1 MNLVSSYL
9 PARALSFRASQHMAE
24 HRARQLQFA
33 VMSSASTSRDSAA
46 LQRAAGNDNDSRFR
60 LRAGCVL
67 ILAAILF
74 FARLGARALWSSEFR
89 WAEIAR
95 EMLVTHNYF
104 WPTINGHVYYD
115 KPLGSYWLV
124 IFSASLTGGLNE
136 AATRLPCAIAGL
148 LAVAILMLLVRR
160 LYDAR
165 TAILAGVI
173 LATSFSFVFFSRHAS
188 ADVETLTGELAALLL
203 FNHNEERGGGLW
215 VVGLWLIMAA
225 TSLTKG
231 LLGFALPLL
240 VIGVY
245 SCLRD
250 GVVPFYEAIS
260 RGSLV
265 ERIRRLVERNRWFF
279 NWYTVVAVALGG
291 LVYYLPFQISSRL
304 MGSEKGLQM
313 VYREN
318 VVRFFHPFDHRGPI
332 YLYVYVIFAL
342 MAPWSALLPAALVET
357 HALRRAGAEPA
368 RADRFALVYFWATFI
383 FFTVSGSRRS
393 YYILPILPAAA
404 ILVAR
409 TLAYPRESELR
420 SMIARRLL
428 TIGYAIV
435 AFSAIAG
442 IVLLIPAWAILPRPY
457 DSFPQLPAEPAFI
470 VFWVVSVAAVV
481 YAIRKFS
488 PSRVAISVGAVAY
501 LAMVY
506 VFIFA
511 MPAAEAYRGEKPFG
525 YAVLNKIGGST
536 DRLVLFKTEGPLFYL
551 NPPKPIPEFERKQD
565 LQDAI
570 AKGSVRW
577 MIVRRRDMP
586 KLDTPTAVELSEAS
600 YPWETD
606 YNYRN
611 KVVLVR
617 VGSAP

>member
-1 MNLVSSYL
+1 
-9 PARALSFRASQHMAE
+9 MA
-24 HRARQLQFA
+24 
-33 VMSSASTSRDSAA
+33 SASVSPDSAA
-46 LQRAAGNDNDSRFR
+46 VQRPVADAGDSRFR
-60 LRAGCVL
+60 MLAGGVL
-67 ILAAILF
+67 VLSAILF

-104 WPTINGHVYYD
+104 WPTINGRVYYD

-124 IFSASLTGGLNE
+124 IFSTPFTGGLNE
-136 AATRLPCAIAGL
+136 AATRVPCAVAGV
-148 LAVAILMLLVRR
+148 LAVALLMILVRR

-165 TAILAGVI
+165 TAILSGVV

-203 FNHNEERGGGLW
+203 FSRNEEHGGGIW

-240 VIGVY
+240 VIGAY

-250 GVVPFYEAIS
+250 GWAQFFQEIVH
-260 RGSLV
+260 GSV
-265 ERIRRLVERNRWFF
+265 ADRIRRLVERNRWFF
-279 NWYTVVAVALGG
+279 NWYTVVGVALGG
-291 LVYYLPFQISSRL
+291 LVYGLPFEISSRM
-304 MGSEKGLQM
+304 MGSEKGLAM

-332 YLYVYVIFAL
+332 YLYVYVIFGL

-357 HALRRAGAEPA
+357 HSLRRAGAEPA

-383 FFTVSGSRRS
+383 FFTLSGSRRS

-409 TLAYPRESELR
+409 TLAYPGELR

-428 TIGYAIV
+428 NVGYAVVAFTALGSIV
-435 AFSAIAG
+435 A
-442 IVLLIPAWAILPRPY
+442 LLPASAILPSPY
-457 DSFPQLPAEPAFI
+457 DMLPDLPDKFAFI
-470 VFWVVSVAAVV
+470 VFWIGSVAAVI
-481 YAIRKFS
+481 YTIRKFGTH
-488 PSRVAISVGAVAY
+488 RVAISMGAIAY
-501 LAMVY
+501 LAMTY
-506 VFIFA
+506 IYIFA

-525 YAVLNKIGGST
+525 YAVLAKLGGST
-536 DRLVLFKTEGPLFYL
+536 DNLVLFNTQGPLFYL
-551 NPPKPIPEFERKQD
+551 NPPKPLPEFEKKKD
-565 LQDAI
+565 LQEAI
-570 AKGSVRW
+570 ASGEAKW

-586 KLDTPTAVELSEAS
+586 KLDTPATVVLSEAS

-606 YNYRN
+606 YNFRN

-617 VGSAP
+617 LGQ

>member
-1 MNLVSSYL
+1 
-9 PARALSFRASQHMAE
+9 
-24 HRARQLQFA
+24 
-33 VMSSASTSRDSAA
+33 MSSASASRDSAA
-46 LQRAAGNDNDSRFR
+46 LQRAAGNDNDSRLGMR
-60 LRAGCVL
+60 GGCVL

-124 IFSASLTGGLNE
+124 IFSTPFTGGLNE

-148 LAVAILMLLVRR
+148 LAVALLMLLVRR

-165 TAILAGVI
+165 TAILGGVI

-203 FNHNEERGGGLW
+203 FNHNEERAGGLW

-250 GVVPFYEAIS
+250 GVVPFYQAIS

-279 NWYTVVAVALGG
+279 NWYTVAGVALGA
-291 LVYYLPFQISSRL
+291 LVYGLPFQISSRL

-357 HALRRAGAEPA
+357 HSLRHGGAKPA

-404 ILVAR
+404 ILIAR
-409 TLAYPRESELR
+409 TLAYPGESELR
-420 SMIARRLL
+420 STIARRLL
-428 TIGYAIV
+428 AIGYAIV

-457 DSFPQLPAEPAFI
+457 DAFPELPAKPAFI

-481 YAIRKFS
+481 YTIRKFS
-488 PSRVAISVGAVAY
+488 PYRAAISVGAVAY
-501 LAMVY
+501 LAMAY
-506 VFIFA
+506 IYIFA

-551 NPPKPIPEFERKQD
+551 NPPKPIPEFDKQQD

-570 AKGSVRW
+570 AKRSIRW

-586 KLDTPTAVELSEAS
+586 KLNTPATIELGEAS
-600 YPWETD
+600 YPWETTD
-606 YNYRN
+606 NYRN

-617 VGSAP
+617 VGK

>member
-1 MNLVSSYL
+1 
-9 PARALSFRASQHMAE
+9 MA
-24 HRARQLQFA
+24 
-33 VMSSASTSRDSAA
+33 SASASRDPAA
-46 LQRAAGNDNDSRFR
+46 FQRPAGNDNDSRFS

-67 ILAAILF
+67 IFAAILF

-124 IFSASLTGGLNE
+124 IFSTSFTGALNE

-148 LAVAILMLLVRR
+148 LAVAILLLLVRR

-165 TAILAGVI
+165 TGLLAGVI
-173 LATSFSFVFFSRHAS
+173 LATSFSFVFYSRHAS

-203 FNHNEERGGGLW
+203 FNRNEERGGGLW

-250 GVVPFYEAIS
+250 GGGRFFKTIS

-265 ERIRRLVERNRWFF
+265 DRIRWLIERNRWFF
-279 NWYTVVAVALGG
+279 NWYTVVGIALGA
-291 LVYYLPFQISSRL
+291 LVYYLPFEISSRL
-304 MGSEKGLQM
+304 MGSQKGLEM

-357 HALRRAGAEPA
+357 HRLRHAGAEPA

-409 TLAYPRESELR
+409 TLAYPGELR

-435 AFSAIAG
+435 AFGALGA
-442 IVLLIPAWAILPRPY
+442 IVLLIPARAILPSPY
-457 DSFPQLPAEPAFI
+457 DALPELPARFAFI
-470 VFWVVSVAAVV
+470 VFWLVSIVAVA

-488 PSRVAISVGAVAY
+488 PHRVAISVGTIAY

-536 DRLVLFKTEGPLFYL
+536 DRLVLYKTEGPLFYL
-551 NPPKPIPEFERKQD
+551 NPPKPIPEFEKKQD

-586 KLDTPTAVELSEAS
+586 KLDTPATVELGEAS
-600 YPWETD
+600 YPWESAE
-606 YNYRN
+606 NYRN
-611 KVVLVR
+611 KVILVR
-617 VGSAP
+617 VGTAP

>member
-1 MNLVSSYL
+1 
-9 PARALSFRASQHMAE
+9 MAE
-24 HRARQLQFA
+24 GRVRRLESG
-33 VMSSASTSRDSAA
+33 VMASASASPGSTVS
-46 LQRAAGNDNDSRFR
+46 QVPAGSDDNSQFR
-60 LRAGCVL
+60 IRAGFVL
-67 ILAAILF
+67 VLAAILF

-95 EMLVTHNYF
+95 EMIVTHNYF

-124 IFSASLTGGLNE
+124 VLSTPFTGGINE
-136 AATRLPCAIAGL
+136 AATRLPCAIAGV
-148 LAVAILMLLVRR
+148 LAVAILMILVRR

-203 FNHNEERGGGLW
+203 FNHNEERGGGIW

-231 LLGFALPLL
+231 LLGFVLPLL

-250 GVVPFYEAIS
+250 GVAQFFQEIY
-260 RGSLV
+260 RGPLID
-265 ERIRRLVERNRWFF
+265 RIRRLIERNRWFF
-279 NWYTVVAVALGG
+279 NWYTLPAVALAG
-291 LVYYLPFQISSRL
+291 LVYYLPFEISARM
-304 MGSEKGLQM
+304 MGSQKGLAM

-318 VVRFFHPFDHRGPI
+318 VVRFFQPFDHRGPI
-332 YLYVYVIFAL
+332 YLYVYVIFGL
-342 MAPWSALLPAALVET
+342 MAPWSVLLPAALVET
-357 HALRRAGAEPA
+357 HSARRAALEPA
-368 RADRFALVYFWATFI
+368 RAERFTLVYFWATFV
-383 FFTVSGSRRS
+383 FFTLSGSRRS

-404 ILVAR
+404 TLVAR
-409 TLAYPRESELR
+409 TLAYPGELR

-428 TIGYAIV
+428 VAGYGVI
-435 AFSAIAG
+435 AFAVIAG
-442 IVLLIPAWAILPRPY
+442 IVLMVPAWAILPSPY
-457 DSFPQLPAEPAFI
+457 DALPDLPQKFAFI
-470 VFWVVSVAAVV
+470 VFWIISVIAVV

-488 PSRVAISVGAVAY
+488 PYRVAISMGAIAY
-501 LAMVY
+501 LAMTY
-506 VFIFA
+506 IYIFA

-525 YAVLNKIGGST
+525 HAVLGKLGGLT
-536 DRLVLFKTEGPLFYL
+536 DHLVLFKTEGPLFYL
-551 NPPKPIPEFERKQD
+551 NPPKPLPEFDDKQD

-570 AKGSVRW
+570 ANGDAKW

-586 KLDTPTAVELSEAS
+586 KLDTPTSIELSEAS
-600 YPWETD
+600 YPWESD

-617 VGSAP
+617 IGK

>member
-1 MNLVSSYL
+1 
-9 PARALSFRASQHMAE
+9 MA
-24 HRARQLQFA
+24 
-33 VMSSASTSRDSAA
+33 SASASAGSAA
-46 LQRAAGNDNDSRFR
+46 PQLSAHSEDDSRFR
-60 LRAGCVL
+60 IRAGVVL

-74 FARLGARALWSSEFR
+74 LARLGARALWSSEFR

-95 EMLVTHNYF
+95 EMIVTHNYF

-124 IFSASLTGGLNE
+124 IFSTPFTGGINE
-136 AATRLPCAIAGL
+136 AATRLPCAIAGI
-148 LAVAILMLLVRR
+148 LAVALLMILVRR
-160 LYDAR
+160 LYDIR
-165 TAILAGVI
+165 TAILSGVI

-203 FNHNEERGGGLW
+203 FTHNEERGGGIW

-231 LLGFALPLL
+231 LLGFVLPLL

-250 GVVPFYEAIS
+250 GVAQFFQEVS
-260 RGSLV
+260 RGALADRV
-265 ERIRRLVERNRWFF
+265 RRLIERNRWFF
-279 NWYTVVAVALGG
+279 NWYTVPAIALGG
-291 LVYYLPFQISSRL
+291 LVYYLPFEISARM
-304 MGSEKGLQM
+304 MGTQKGLAM

-318 VVRFFHPFDHRGPI
+318 VVRFFHPFDHRGPV
-332 YLYVYVIFAL
+332 YLYVYVIFGL

-357 HALRRAGAEPA
+357 HSIRRAGLEPA
-368 RADRFALVYFWATFI
+368 RADRFALVYFWATFV
-383 FFTVSGSRRS
+383 FFTLSGSRRS

-409 TLAYPRESELR
+409 TLAYPGGLR
-420 SMIARRLL
+420 STFARRLL
-428 TIGYAIV
+428 VLGYAII
-435 AFSAIAG
+435 AIAAVGG
-442 IVLLIPAWAILPRPY
+442 IVLLIPAWAILPSPY
-457 DSFPQLPAEPAFI
+457 DTLPELPEKFAFI
-470 VFWVVSVAAVV
+470 VFWIVSVAAVLFT
-481 YAIRKFS
+481 IRKFS
-488 PSRVAISVGAVAY
+488 SYRVALSMGAIAY
-501 LAMVY
+501 LAMTY
-506 VFIFA
+506 IYIFA

-551 NPPKPIPEFERKQD
+551 NPPKPLPEFDDKSE

-570 AKGSVRW
+570 ASGSAKW

-586 KLDTPTAVELSEAS
+586 KLDTPTTVELSEAS
-600 YPWETD
+600 YPWEND

-617 VGSAP
+617 IGK

>member
-1 MNLVSSYL
+1 MVSASASS
-9 PARALSFRASQHMAE
+9 PSAASQQA
-24 HRARQLQFA
+24 
-33 VMSSASTSRDSAA
+33 AS
-46 LQRAAGNDNDSRFR
+46 DNSGFG
-60 LRAGCVL
+60 LRAGFVL
-67 ILAAILF
+67 ILTAILF

-95 EMLVTHNYF
+95 EMIVTHNYF

-124 IFSASLTGGLNE
+124 IFSTPFTGGLNE
-136 AATRLPCAIAGL
+136 AATRLPSAIAGM
-148 LAVAILMLLVRR
+148 LAVCLLMLLTRR

-165 TAILAGVI
+165 TAIISGVI
-173 LATSFSFVFFSRHAS
+173 LATSFSFVFFSRDAS
-188 ADVETLTGELAALLL
+188 ADVETIAGELAALLL
-203 FNHNEERGGGLW
+203 FSHNEERGGGIW

-240 VIGVY
+240 MIGAY

-250 GVVPFYEAIS
+250 GWTQLFQELS
-260 RGSLV
+260 RGSLAD
-265 ERIRRLVERNRWFF
+265 RIRRFIDRNRSFF
-279 NWYTVVAVALGG
+279 NWYTVVGVAIGG
-291 LVYYLPFQISSRL
+291 FVYYLPFEISARM
-304 MGSEKGLQM
+304 MGTQKGLAM

-332 YLYVYVIFAL
+332 YLYIYVIFGL

-357 HALRRAGAEPA
+357 HSLRHVNAEPA
-368 RADRFALVYFWATFI
+368 RSDRFALVYFWATFI
-383 FFTVSGSRRS
+383 FFTLSGSRRS

-404 ILVAR
+404 MLVAR
-409 TLAYPRESELR
+409 TLAYPGELR
-420 SMIARRLL
+420 STFARRLL
-428 TIGYAIV
+428 VAGYAII
-435 AFSAIAG
+435 AIAAVGG
-442 IVLLIPAWAILPRPY
+442 IVLLIPAWAILPSPY
-457 DSFPQLPAEPAFI
+457 DALPDLPAKSAFI
-470 VFWVVSVAAVV
+470 VCWIVSVGAVI
-481 YAIRKFS
+481 YAVRRFS
-488 PSRVAISVGAVAY
+488 PYRVAISMAAIAY
-501 LAMVY
+501 MVMTY
-506 VFIFA
+506 IYIFA

-536 DRLVLFKTEGPLFYL
+536 DHLVLFKTEGPLFYL
-551 NPPKPIPEFERKQD
+551 NPPKPLPEFEDKQD

-570 AKGSVRW
+570 ASGDAKW

-586 KLDTPTAVELSEAS
+586 KLETPTTVELSEAS

-606 YNYRN
+606 YNFRN

-617 VGSAP
+617 LGH

>member
-1 MNLVSSYL
+1 
-9 PARALSFRASQHMAE
+9 
-24 HRARQLQFA
+24 
-33 VMSSASTSRDSAA
+33 MSSASASRDSAA
-46 LQRAAGNDNDSRFR
+46 LQRAAGNDNDSRLGMR
-60 LRAGCVL
+60 GGCVL

-124 IFSASLTGGLNE
+124 IFSTPFTGGLNE

-148 LAVAILMLLVRR
+148 LAVALLMLLVRR

-165 TAILAGVI
+165 TAILGGVI

-203 FNHNEERGGGLW
+203 FNHNEERAGGLW

-250 GVVPFYEAIS
+250 GVVPFYQAIS

-279 NWYTVVAVALGG
+279 NWYTVAGVALGA
-291 LVYYLPFQISSRL
+291 LVYGLPFQISSRL

-357 HALRRAGAEPA
+357 HSLRHGGAKPA

-383 FFTVSGSRRS
+383 FFTVSGLRRS

-404 ILVAR
+404 ILIAR
-409 TLAYPRESELR
+409 TLAYPGESELR
-420 SMIARRLL
+420 STIARRLL
-428 TIGYAIV
+428 AIGYAIV

-457 DSFPQLPAEPAFI
+457 DAFPELPAKPAFI

-481 YAIRKFS
+481 YTIRKFS
-488 PSRVAISVGAVAY
+488 PYRAAISVGAVAY
-501 LAMVY
+501 LAMAY
-506 VFIFA
+506 IYIFA

-551 NPPKPIPEFERKQD
+551 NPPKPIPEFDKQQD

-570 AKGSVRW
+570 AKRSIRW

-586 KLDTPTAVELSEAS
+586 KLNTPATIELGEAS
-600 YPWETD
+600 YPWETTD
-606 YNYRN
+606 NYRN

-617 VGSAP
+617 VGK

>member
-1 MNLVSSYL
+1 MT
-9 PARALSFRASQHMAE
+9 
-24 HRARQLQFA
+24 
-33 VMSSASTSRDSAA
+33 SASVPRDSAA
-46 LQRAAGNDNDSRFR
+46 SQHAAGDDSRFG
-60 LRAGCVL
+60 LRAAVVL

-124 IFSASLTGGLNE
+124 IFSAPFTGGLNE

-148 LAVAILMLLVRR
+148 LAVLLLMLLTRR

-165 TAILAGVI
+165 TAILSGVI
-173 LATSFSFVFFSRHAS
+173 LATSFSFVFFSRDAS
-188 ADVETLTGELAALLL
+188 ADVETITGELAALLL
-203 FNHNEERGGGLW
+203 FSHNEERGGGMW

-240 VIGVY
+240 MIGAY

-250 GVVPFYEAIS
+250 GWAQLSQEIL
-260 RGSLV
+260 RGSVTDRVRKL
-265 ERIRRLVERNRWFF
+265 IERNRWFF
-279 NWYTVVAVALGG
+279 NWHTVAGIAVGG
-291 LVYYLPFQISSRL
+291 FVYYLPFEISARM
-304 MGSEKGLQM
+304 MGTQKGLAM

-332 YLYVYVIFAL
+332 YLYVYVIFGL
-342 MAPWSALLPAALVET
+342 MAPWSALLPAAMVET
-357 HALRRAGAEPA
+357 HSLRRAGAEPA
-368 RADRFALVYFWATFI
+368 HADRFALVYFWATFI
-383 FFTVSGSRRS
+383 FFTLSGSRRS

-404 ILVAR
+404 MLVAR
-409 TLAYPRESELR
+409 TLAYPGELR

-428 TIGYAIV
+428 TLGYAIV
-435 AFSAIAG
+435 AFAAIGG
-442 IVLLIPAWAILPRPY
+442 IVLLIPAWAILPSPY
-457 DSFPQLPAEPAFI
+457 DALPDLPAKPAFI
-470 VFWVVSVAAVV
+470 VLWILSVAAVI
-481 YAIRKFS
+481 YTIRKFS
-488 PSRVAISVGAVAY
+488 AYRVAISMAAIAY
-501 LAMVY
+501 LVMTY
-506 VFIFA
+506 IYIFA

-525 YAVLNKIGGST
+525 YAVLNRIGGAT
-536 DRLVLFKTEGPLFYL
+536 DHLVLFKTEGPLFYL
-551 NPPKPIPEFERKQD
+551 NPPKPLPEFDKKQD
-565 LQDAI
+565 LQDSI
-570 AKGSVRW
+570 AKGDAKW

-586 KLDTPTAVELSEAS
+586 KLDTPTTVELSEQS
-600 YPWETD
+600 YPWEND
-606 YNYRN
+606 YNFRN

-617 VGSAP
+617 IGN

>member
-1 MNLVSSYL
+1 
-9 PARALSFRASQHMAE
+9 MA
-24 HRARQLQFA
+24 
-33 VMSSASTSRDSAA
+33 SASASRDPAA
-46 LQRAAGNDNDSRFR
+46 FQRRAGNDDDSRFS

-67 ILAAILF
+67 IFAAILF

-124 IFSASLTGGLNE
+124 IFSTPFTGGLNE
-136 AATRLPCAIAGL
+136 AATRLPCALAGL
-148 LAVAILMLLVRR
+148 LAVAILLLLVRR

-165 TAILAGVI
+165 TGLLAGVI
-173 LATSFSFVFFSRHAS
+173 LATSFSFVFYSRHAS

-250 GVVPFYEAIS
+250 GGGRFIEPIF

-265 ERIRRLVERNRWFF
+265 DRIRWLIERNRWFF
-279 NWYTVVAVALGG
+279 NWYTVVGIALGA
-291 LVYYLPFQISSRL
+291 LVYYLPFEISSRL
-304 MGSEKGLQM
+304 MGSQKGLEM

-357 HALRRAGAEPA
+357 HSLRHAGAEPA

-409 TLAYPRESELR
+409 TLAYPGELR

-428 TIGYAIV
+428 TIGYAII
-435 AFSAIAG
+435 AFGAIAG
-442 IVLLIPAWAILPRPY
+442 IVLLIPAWAILPSPY
-457 DSFPQLPAEPAFI
+457 DALPELPARFAFI
-470 VFWVVSVAAVV
+470 VFWLVSIAAVA

-488 PSRVAISVGAVAY
+488 PYRVAISVGTIAY

-536 DRLVLFKTEGPLFYL
+536 DRLVLYKTEGPLFYL
-551 NPPKPIPEFERKQD
+551 NPPKPIPEFEKKQD

-586 KLDTPTAVELSEAS
+586 KLDTPTTVELGEAS

-606 YNYRN
+606 SNYRN
-611 KVVLVR
+611 KVVLVL

>member
-1 MNLVSSYL
+1 MT
-9 PARALSFRASQHMAE
+9 
-24 HRARQLQFA
+24 
-33 VMSSASTSRDSAA
+33 SASAPRDSAA
-46 LQRAAGNDNDSRFR
+46 SQHAAGDDSRFG
-60 LRAGCVL
+60 LRAAVVL

-124 IFSASLTGGLNE
+124 IFSAPFTGGLNE

-148 LAVAILMLLVRR
+148 LAVWLLMLLTRR

-165 TAILAGVI
+165 TAILSGVI
-173 LATSFSFVFFSRHAS
+173 LATSFSFVFFSRDAS
-188 ADVETLTGELAALLL
+188 ADVETITGELAALLL
-203 FNHNEERGGGLW
+203 FSHNEERGGGMW

-240 VIGVY
+240 MIGAY

-250 GVVPFYEAIS
+250 GWAQLSQEIL
-260 RGSLV
+260 RGSVTDRVRKL
-265 ERIRRLVERNRWFF
+265 IERNRWFF
-279 NWYTVVAVALGG
+279 NWYTVAGIAVGG
-291 LVYYLPFQISSRL
+291 FVYYLPFEISARM
-304 MGSEKGLQM
+304 MGTQKGLAM

-332 YLYVYVIFAL
+332 YLYVYVIFGL
-342 MAPWSALLPAALVET
+342 MAPWSALLPAAMVET
-357 HALRRAGAEPA
+357 HSLRRAGAEPA
-368 RADRFALVYFWATFI
+368 HADRFALVYFWATFI
-383 FFTVSGSRRS
+383 FFTLSGSRRS

-404 ILVAR
+404 MLVAR
-409 TLAYPRESELR
+409 TLAYPGELR

-428 TIGYAIV
+428 TLGYAIV
-435 AFSAIAG
+435 AFAAIGG
-442 IVLLIPAWAILPRPY
+442 IVLLIPAWAILPSPY
-457 DSFPQLPAEPAFI
+457 DALPDLPAKPAFI
-470 VFWVVSVAAVV
+470 VLWILSVAAVI
-481 YAIRKFS
+481 YTIRKFS
-488 PSRVAISVGAVAY
+488 AYRVAISMAAIAY
-501 LAMVY
+501 LVMTY
-506 VFIFA
+506 IYIFA

-525 YAVLNKIGGST
+525 YAVLNRIGGAT
-536 DRLVLFKTEGPLFYL
+536 DHLVLFKTEGPLFYL
-551 NPPKPIPEFERKQD
+551 NPPKPLPEFDKKQD
-565 LQDAI
+565 LQDSI
-570 AKGSVRW
+570 AKGDAKW

-586 KLDTPTAVELSEAS
+586 KLDTPTTVELSEQA
-600 YPWETD
+600 YPWEND
-606 YNYRN
+606 YNFRN

-617 VGSAP
+617 IGN

>member
-1 MNLVSSYL
+1 
-9 PARALSFRASQHMAE
+9 MAE
-24 HRARQLQFA
+24 HRVRQLQFA
-33 VMSSASTSRDSAA
+33 VMTSASAPRDSAA
-46 LQRAAGNDNDSRFR
+46 SQHAAGDDSRFG
-60 LRAGCVL
+60 LRAAVVL

-124 IFSASLTGGLNE
+124 IFSAPFTGGLNE

-148 LAVAILMLLVRR
+148 LAVWLLMLLTRR

-165 TAILAGVI
+165 TAILSGVI
-173 LATSFSFVFFSRHAS
+173 LATSFSFVFFSRDAS
-188 ADVETLTGELAALLL
+188 ADVETITGELAALLL
-203 FNHNEERGGGLW
+203 FSHNEERGGGMW

-240 VIGVY
+240 MIGAY

-250 GVVPFYEAIS
+250 GWAQLSQEIL
-260 RGSLV
+260 RGSVTDRVRKL
-265 ERIRRLVERNRWFF
+265 IERNRWFF
-279 NWYTVVAVALGG
+279 NWYTVAGIAVGG
-291 LVYYLPFQISSRL
+291 FVYYLPFEISARM
-304 MGSEKGLQM
+304 MGTQKGLAM

-332 YLYVYVIFAL
+332 YLYVYVIFGL
-342 MAPWSALLPAALVET
+342 MAPWSALLPAAMVET
-357 HALRRAGAEPA
+357 HSLRRAGAEPA
-368 RADRFALVYFWATFI
+368 HADRFALVYFWATFI
-383 FFTVSGSRRS
+383 FFTLSGSRRS

-409 TLAYPRESELR
+409 TLAYPGELR

-428 TIGYAIV
+428 TLGYAIV
-435 AFSAIAG
+435 AFAAIGG
-442 IVLLIPAWAILPRPY
+442 IVLLIPAWAILPSPY
-457 DSFPQLPAEPAFI
+457 DALPDLPAKPAFI
-470 VFWVVSVAAVV
+470 VLWILSVAAVI
-481 YAIRKFS
+481 YTIRKFS
-488 PSRVAISVGAVAY
+488 AYRVAISMAAIAY
-501 LAMVY
+501 LVMTY
-506 VFIFA
+506 IYIFA

-525 YAVLNKIGGST
+525 YAVLNRIGGAT
-536 DRLVLFKTEGPLFYL
+536 DHLVLFKTEGPLFYL
-551 NPPKPIPEFERKQD
+551 NPPKPLPEFDKKQD
-565 LQDAI
+565 LQDSI
-570 AKGSVRW
+570 AKGDAKW

-586 KLDTPTAVELSEAS
+586 KLDTPTTVELSEQS
-600 YPWETD
+600 YPWEND
-606 YNYRN
+606 YNFRN

-617 VGSAP
+617 IGN

>member
-1 MNLVSSYL
+1 M
-9 PARALSFRASQHMAE
+9 
-24 HRARQLQFA
+24 
-33 VMSSASTSRDSAA
+33 
-46 LQRAAGNDNDSRFR
+46 RFR

-104 WPTINGHVYYD
+104 WPTINGRVYYD

-124 IFSASLTGGLNE
+124 IFSTPFTGGLNE
-136 AATRLPCAIAGL
+136 AATRLPSAIAGL
-148 LAVAILMLLVRR
+148 LAVLLLMILVRR
-160 LYDAR
+160 FYDAR

-173 LATSFSFVFFSRHAS
+173 LATSFSFVFFSRDAS
-188 ADVETLTGELAALLL
+188 ADVETITGELAALLL

-240 VIGVY
+240 VIGAY

-250 GVVPFYEAIS
+250 GWAQLFREILH
-260 RGSLV
+260 GSV
-265 ERIRRLVERNRWFF
+265 ADRLRKLIARNRWFF
-279 NWYTVVAVALGG
+279 NWYTVAGVAVGG
-291 LVYYLPFQISSRL
+291 FVYYLPFEISARM
-304 MGSEKGLQM
+304 MGTQKGLAM

-332 YLYVYVIFAL
+332 YLYVYVIFGL

-357 HALRRAGAEPA
+357 HSLRRADAEPA

-383 FFTVSGSRRS
+383 FFTLSGSRRS

-409 TLAYPRESELR
+409 TLAYPGELR
-420 SMIARRLL
+420 SIFARRLL
-428 TIGYAIV
+428 AVGYAIV
-435 AFSAIAG
+435 AFAAIAA
-442 IVLLIPAWAILPRPY
+442 IVMLIPAWAILPSPY
-457 DSFPQLPAEPAFI
+457 DAFPPLPARPAFI
-470 VFWVVSVAAVV
+470 AFWIVSVAAVI
-481 YAIRKFS
+481 YTIRRFS
-488 PSRVAISVGAVAY
+488 PYRVAISMGAIAY
-501 LAMVY
+501 LVMAY
-506 VFIFA
+506 IYIFA

-536 DRLVLFKTEGPLFYL
+536 DHLVLFKTQGPLFYL
-551 NPPKPIPEFERKQD
+551 NPPNPLPEFDDKQD

-570 AKGSVRW
+570 AKGDAKW

-586 KLDTPTAVELSEAS
+586 KLDTPTTIELSEQS

-606 YNYRN
+606 YNFRN

-617 VGSAP
+617 VGN

>member
-1 MNLVSSYL
+1 
-9 PARALSFRASQHMAE
+9 MA
-24 HRARQLQFA
+24 
-33 VMSSASTSRDSAA
+33 SASASRDPAA
-46 LQRAAGNDNDSRFR
+46 FQGPAGNENDSRFR

-67 ILAAILF
+67 IFAAILF
-74 FARLGARALWSSEFR
+74 FVRLGARALWSSEFR

-124 IFSASLTGGLNE
+124 IFSTPFTGGLNE

-148 LAVAILMLLVRR
+148 LAVAILMRLVRR

-165 TAILAGVI
+165 TAILGGVI

-231 LLGFALPLL
+231 LLGFALPLS

-250 GVVPFYEAIS
+250 GGGQFFEAIF
-260 RGSLV
+260 RGPLV
-265 ERIRRLVERNRWFF
+265 GCIRWLVERNRWFF
-279 NWYTVVAVALGG
+279 NWYSVVGVALGA
-291 LVYYLPFQISSRL
+291 LVYYLPFEISSRL
-304 MGSEKGLQM
+304 MGSEKGLEM

-357 HALRRAGAEPA
+357 HSLRHGGAEPA

-409 TLAYPRESELR
+409 TLAYPSESELR

-435 AFSAIAG
+435 ALAALVG
-442 IVLLIPAWAILPRPY
+442 IVLLIPAWAILPSPY
-457 DSFPQLPAEPAFI
+457 DALPELPAKFPFI
-470 VFWVVSVAAVV
+470 VFWIVSIAAVA

-488 PSRVAISVGAVAY
+488 PYRVAISVGAIAY

-506 VFIFA
+506 VYIFA

-525 YAVLNKIGGST
+525 YAVLNRIGGST

-551 NPPKPIPEFERKQD
+551 NPPKPIPEFEEKQD

>member
-1 MNLVSSYL
+1 M
-9 PARALSFRASQHMAE
+9 
-24 HRARQLQFA
+24 
-33 VMSSASTSRDSAA
+33 
-46 LQRAAGNDNDSRFR
+46 RFR

-124 IFSASLTGGLNE
+124 ILSTPFTGGLNE

-148 LAVAILMLLVRR
+148 LAVALLMLLVRR

-165 TAILAGVI
+165 TAILAGAI

-203 FNHNEERGGGLW
+203 FNHNEERGGGIW

-250 GVVPFYEAIS
+250 GWSQFFQEIFN
-260 RGSLV
+260 GSIPD
-265 ERIRRLVERNRWFF
+265 RIRKLIECNRWFF
-279 NWYTVVAVALGG
+279 NWYTVAGVAVGG
-291 LVYYLPFQISSRL
+291 LVYYLPFEISARM
-304 MGSEKGLQM
+304 MGTQKGLAM

-332 YLYVYVIFAL
+332 YLYVYVIFGL

-357 HALRRAGAEPA
+357 HTLRRADAEPA
-368 RADRFALVYFWATFI
+368 RSDRFALVYFWATFI
-383 FFTVSGSRRS
+383 FFTLSGSRRS

-409 TLAYPRESELR
+409 TLVYPSELR
-420 SMIARRLL
+420 SIFARRLL
-428 TIGYAIV
+428 IIGYALV
-435 AFSAIAG
+435 AFLALAG
-442 IVLLIPAWAILPRPY
+442 ILLLIPAWAILPSPY
-457 DSFPQLPAEPAFI
+457 DALPDLPAKPAFI
-470 VFWVVSVAAVV
+470 VFWIVSVAAVI

-488 PSRVAISVGAVAY
+488 PHRVAISIGAIAY
-501 LAMVY
+501 LVMAY
-506 VFIFA
+506 IYIFA

-525 YAVLNKIGGST
+525 YKVLNKIGGST
-536 DRLVLFKTEGPLFYL
+536 DHLVLFKTEGPLFYL
-551 NPPKPIPEFERKQD
+551 NPPKPLPEFDKKQD

-570 AKGSVRW
+570 AKGDAKW

-586 KLDTPTAVELSEAS
+586 KLDTPATIELSEAS

-606 YNYRN
+606 YNFRN
-611 KVVLVR
+611 KVALVR
-617 VGSAP
+617 LGN

>member
-1 MNLVSSYL
+1 
-9 PARALSFRASQHMAE
+9 MAE

-33 VMSSASTSRDSAA
+33 VMVSASASRDSAA
-46 LQRAAGNDNDSRFR
+46 SQPAAGNDNDSRFR

-124 IFSASLTGGLNE
+124 IFSTPLTGGLNE
-136 AATRLPCAIAGL
+136 AATRIPCAFAGL
-148 LAVAILMLLVRR
+148 LAVALLMLLVRR

-203 FNHNEERGGGLW
+203 FNRNEDRGGGLW

-250 GVVPFYEAIS
+250 GVVPFFEAIS

-265 ERIRRLVERNRWFF
+265 ERVRGLVERNRWFF
-279 NWYTVVAVALGG
+279 NWYTVVGVALGG

-332 YLYVYVIFAL
+332 YLYVYVIFGL

-357 HALRRAGAEPA
+357 HGLRRAGAEPA

-383 FFTVSGSRRS
+383 FFSVSGSRRS

-409 TLAYPRESELR
+409 TLAYPGELR
-420 SMIARRLL
+420 STIARRLL

-435 AFSAIAG
+435 AFAAVAG

-457 DSFPQLPAEPAFI
+457 DSFPQLPAESAFI
-470 VFWVVSVAAVV
+470 VVWVVSVATVV
-481 YAIRKFS
+481 YATGKFS
-488 PSRVAISVGAVAY
+488 PARVAISMGAVAY

-551 NPPKPIPEFERKQD
+551 NPPNPIPEFEKKQD

-570 AKGSVRW
+570 AKGSVGW
-577 MIVRRRDMP
+577 MIVRRRDTP
-586 KLDTPTAVELSEAS
+586 KLDTPTTIELSEAS

>member
-1 MNLVSSYL
+1 MVSAPASRDPDAL
-9 PARALSFRASQHMAE
+9 LHPARNE
-24 HRARQLQFA
+24 
-33 VMSSASTSRDSAA
+33 
-46 LQRAAGNDNDSRFR
+46 NDSRFS
-60 LRAGCVL
+60 LRTGCVL

-74 FARLGARALWSSEFR
+74 FTRLGARALWSSEFR

-124 IFSASLTGGLNE
+124 IFSTPFTGGLNE
-136 AATRLPCAIAGL
+136 AATRIPCAIAGL
-148 LAVAILMLLVRR
+148 LAVAMLMLLVRR

-165 TAILAGVI
+165 TAILGGVI

-188 ADVETLTGELAALLL
+188 ADIETLTGELAALLL

-231 LLGFALPLL
+231 LLGFVLPLL

-250 GVVPFYEAIS
+250 GGGQFIKTIF

-265 ERIRRLVERNRWFF
+265 DRIRWLIERNRWFF
-279 NWYTVVAVALGG
+279 NWYTVVGIALGA
-291 LVYYLPFQISSRL
+291 LVYYLPFEISSRL
-304 MGSEKGLQM
+304 MGSQKGLEM

-357 HALRRAGAEPA
+357 HSLRHAGAEPA

-383 FFTVSGSRRS
+383 FFSVSGSRRS

-404 ILVAR
+404 MLVAR
-409 TLAYPRESELR
+409 TLAYPGELR

-435 AFSAIAG
+435 ALAVLGAI
-442 IVLLIPAWAILPRPY
+442 VVLIPAWAILPSPY
-457 DSFPQLPAEPAFI
+457 DALPELPAKFAFI
-470 VFWVVSVAAVV
+470 VFWSVSIVTVA

-488 PSRVAISVGAVAY
+488 PYRVAISVGAIAY

-506 VFIFA
+506 VYIFA

-525 YAVLNKIGGST
+525 YAVLNKLGGST

-551 NPPKPIPEFERKQD
+551 NPPKPLPEFEKKQD

-570 AKGSVRW
+570 AKGSAKW
-577 MIVRRRDMP
+577 MIVRRRDLP
-586 KLDTPTAVELSEAS
+586 ELDTPTTVELGEAS
-600 YPWETD
+600 YPWESAE
-606 YNYRN
+606 NYRN
-611 KVVLVR
+611 KVILVR
-617 VGSAP
+617 VGTAP